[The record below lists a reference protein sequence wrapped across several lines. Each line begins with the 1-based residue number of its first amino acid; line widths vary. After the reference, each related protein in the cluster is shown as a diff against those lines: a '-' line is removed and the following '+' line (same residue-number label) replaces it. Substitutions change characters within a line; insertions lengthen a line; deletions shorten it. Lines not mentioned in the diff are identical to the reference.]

1 MNGSE
6 FIRLRQALDS
16 LIMSGFLALRA
27 GRVRVVWEHRNS
39 QNGGE
44 IVVDE
49 LPADPLGSGDGVR
62 IANGKHALVIWA
74 GAGEPVL
81 PSPNQLIADGRGG
94 WIGASCNPA
103 RWAVGRVPTE
113 ALRGLLETVQ
123 ELGLLEPSYRLPATL
138 GVAVAVPAR

>member
-1 MNGSE
+1 MTGYE
-6 FIRLRQALDS
+6 FSMLRRAIES
-16 LIMSGFLALRA
+16 LTMSGFLIARS
-27 GRVRVVWEHRNS
+27 GRVRVSWEHRNS
-39 QNGGE
+39 RENGE

-49 LPADPLGSGDGVR
+49 LCGDEPVPEVR
-62 IANGKHALVIWA
+62 VANGKHAIAIWP

-81 PSPNQLIADGRGG
+81 PSPSQLIADGRGG

-103 RWAVGRVPTE
+103 RWATGRVPTE

>member
-1 MNGSE
+1 VTGYE
-6 FIRLRQALDS
+6 FSILRRALES
-16 LIMSGFLALRA
+16 LTMSGFLAART
-27 GRVRVVWEHRNS
+27 GRVRVFLESRNS
-39 QNGGE
+39 RNGGT
-44 IVVDE
+44 IAVDE
-49 LPADPLGSGDGVR
+49 VCGDVPVPEVR
-62 IANGKHALVIWA
+62 VANGKHAIAIWP
-74 GAGEPVL
+74 GAGEPDL
-81 PSPNQLIADGRGG
+81 PSPSEFIADGKGG